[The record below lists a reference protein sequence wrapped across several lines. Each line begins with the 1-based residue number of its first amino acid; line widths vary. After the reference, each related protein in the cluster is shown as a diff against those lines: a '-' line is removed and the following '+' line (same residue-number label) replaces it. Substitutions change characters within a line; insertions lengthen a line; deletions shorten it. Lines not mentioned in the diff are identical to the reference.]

1 MASLAEG
8 IALQGVDTAAQTL
21 GQTAFQL
28 GAQKRQKEDQLDV
41 DLRKLSKGF
50 SNFHRLVQGKAE
62 DLYMKSMGEILDR
75 KTSGDPYWTNEAQAI
90 IMNLDAELSGMKTLS
105 DNYKIFD
112 KQVSK
117 IDPNKT
123 FLAPDLQKFLQED
136 YRTAGNYE
144 DLLNNIQN
152 KGYDFG
158 GSLGFDPNGNI
169 IYNPETK
176 VNYVRE
182 LTKMASQINPIVV
195 DKIEEKG
202 PDGKPMFR
210 EINRIPYTEAE
221 VDKFVENNPQFA
233 VTRPKSIESVAAD
246 YFLSNPSAAKQFAI
260 LNNIPIE
267 YENVNGQRMLSQKTT
282 NAIIEGYK
290 NIARGEAYQ
299 KNPLIRGSRDI
310 NINTNKPE
318 EEPDLRG
325 IFKKQEFDYQ
335 SAGKNLVAG
344 SYNVSS
350 SANISL
356 DAGPMVT
363 DKNGNPI
370 TMTAENMKVVR
381 VMLQPYK
388 MVNKY
393 PVIAKA
399 NDKGIVGIQ
408 PFVQFR
414 DQGGSVDLFSALDY
428 QAATRDNL
436 DLTSKSENA
445 RYDAIIKRWNEV
457 SDVVTKKIAKG
468 EIKNDSESIIKYI
481 EENYGNI

>member
-50 SNFHRLVQGKAE
+50 SNFHRLVQGKAQ
-62 DLYMKSMGEILDR
+62 DLYTKSMGEILDL

-90 IMNLDAELSGMKTLS
+90 IMNLDSELSGMKTLS

-136 YRTAGNYE
+136 YRTAGSYE
-144 DLLNNIQN
+144 ELINNIQN

-169 IYNPETK
+169 LYNPETK
-176 VNYVRE
+176 VNYVQE
-182 LTKMASQINPIVV
+182 LTKLASQINPIVA
-195 DKIEEKG
+195 DKITEKG

-221 VDKFVENNPQFA
+221 VDKFIEKNPQFA
-233 VTRPKSIESVAAD
+233 VTRPKSIQSVATD

-267 YENVNGQRMLSQKTT
+267 YENVNGQRMLSQKTA
-282 NAIIEGYK
+282 NAIIGGFQ
-290 NIARGEAYQ
+290 NIARGEAY
-299 KNPLIRGSRDI
+299 KKDSLIKGGGI
-310 NINTNKPE
+310 NIYNGKPE
-318 EEPDLRG
+318 KEPDLRG
-325 IFKKQEFDYQ
+325 IFKRQDFDYQ
-335 SAGKNLVAG
+335 SAGKNAVAG
-344 SYNVSS
+344 SYNISS
-350 SANISL
+350 SPNISL

-363 DKNGNPI
+363 DKNGEALTI
-370 TMTAENMKVVR
+370 KVENAKAVR

-393 PVIAKA
+393 PVLAKA
-399 NDKGIVGIQ
+399 GDKGIVGVQ

-414 DQGGSVDLFSALDY
+414 DEGGSVDLFSPLDY
-428 QAATRDNL
+428 QNATRDNL
-436 DLTSKSENA
+436 DLTSKSENT
-445 RYDAIIKRWNEV
+445 RFDAIIRRWNEV
-457 SDVVTKKIAKG
+457 SDVVRKKVAKG